1 MKAFD
6 WQRMALDKV
15 PVEFLAEVALRSL
28 YTFVLVF
35 IFLKITGRRGVR
47 QMSLFEVLI
56 ILTLGSAAGD
66 VAFYDD
72 VPLLPVLVVFITLAL
87 LYRGIMWLM
96 GHSEKLED
104 LTEGKPIVVV
114 EEGQLAWEK
123 LHAENM
129 TEFEFFME
137 LRVNSV
143 EQLGRVRLAI
153 LGNQRADQRVFI
165 IRMKRSERGCLSCL
179 PTVLRVT
186 PRFRRRDLCLR
197 TLQHRDGDA
206 GGRKAN
212 MFPLRKCRMVEGQ
225 PSETTHLTA
234 NMSVLLRQADR
245 FCCVTVAA
253 FYRRRVLA
261 IADRVTE

>member
-72 VPLLPVLVVFITLAL
+72 VPLLPVLVVFVTLAL

-104 LTEGKPIVVV
+104 LLEGKPIVVV

-143 EQLGRVRLAI
+143 EQLGQVRLAI
-153 LGNQRADQRVFI
+153 LETNGQISVFYYPDEEVRA
-165 IRMKRSERGCLSCL
+165 GLSIL
-179 PTVLRVT
+179 PAHCTTRYT
-186 PRFRRRDLCLR
+186 TIPQEDLCLR
-197 TLQHRDGDA
+197 ALQHRNGDA
-206 GGRKAN
+206 GGRKTN
-212 MFPLRKCRMVEGQ
+212 MSALRKCRMVEGQ
-225 PSETTHLTA
+225 PGETAYLTA

-245 FCCVTVAA
+245 FCCVTAAA

>member
-15 PVEFLAEVALRSL
+15 PVEFLGEVALRSL

-72 VPLLPVLVVFITLAL
+72 VPLLPVLVVFVTLAL

-104 LTEGKPIVVV
+104 LLEGKPIVVV
-114 EEGQLAWEK
+114 EEGQLAREK

-129 TEFEFFME
+129 TEFEF
-137 LRVNSV
+137 LWSCGSTASSSSARCGWRS
-143 EQLGRVRLAI
+143 LKPTVRSAC
-153 LGNQRADQRVFI
+153 FI
-165 IRMKRSERGCLSCL
+165 IRMTR
-179 PTVLRVT
+179 
-186 PRFRRRDLCLR
+186 
-197 TLQHRDGDA
+197 
-206 GGRKAN
+206 
-212 MFPLRKCRMVEGQ
+212 
-225 PSETTHLTA
+225 
-234 NMSVLLRQADR
+234 
-245 FCCVTVAA
+245 
-253 FYRRRVLA
+253 
-261 IADRVTE
+261 

>member
-15 PVEFLAEVALRSL
+15 PVEFPAEVALRCSL

-72 VPLLPVLVVFITLAL
+72 VPLLPVLVVFVTLAL

-104 LTEGKPIVVV
+104 LLGETYRSGGRGTVGTGEAACGKHDRIRIFYGAA
-114 EEGQLAWEK
+114 GQQRRAAWRGP
-123 LHAENM
+123 AGNP
-129 TEFEFFME
+129 
-137 LRVNSV
+137 R
-143 EQLGRVRLAI
+143 
-153 LGNQRADQRVFI
+153 NQRADQRVL
-165 IRMKRSERGCLSCL
+165 LS
-179 PTVLRVT
+179 R
-186 PRFRRRDLCLR
+186 
-197 TLQHRDGDA
+197 
-206 GGRKAN
+206 
-212 MFPLRKCRMVEGQ
+212 
-225 PSETTHLTA
+225 
-234 NMSVLLRQADR
+234 
-245 FCCVTVAA
+245 
-253 FYRRRVLA
+253 
-261 IADRVTE
+261 

>member
-15 PVEFLAEVALRSL
+15 PVEFTAEVALRSL

-72 VPLLPVLVVFITLAL
+72 VPLLPVLVVFVTLAL

-104 LTEGKPIVVV
+104 LLEETYRSGGRGTVGPGEAACGKHDRIRI
-114 EEGQLAWEK
+114 
-123 LHAENM
+123 
-129 TEFEFFME
+129 FME

-143 EQLGRVRLAI
+143 EQLGQSGWQSSKPTGRSAC
-153 LGNQRADQRVFI
+153 FI
-165 IRMKRSERGCLSCL
+165 IPMKR
-179 PTVLRVT
+179 
-186 PRFRRRDLCLR
+186 
-197 TLQHRDGDA
+197 
-206 GGRKAN
+206 
-212 MFPLRKCRMVEGQ
+212 
-225 PSETTHLTA
+225 
-234 NMSVLLRQADR
+234 
-245 FCCVTVAA
+245 
-253 FYRRRVLA
+253 
-261 IADRVTE
+261 

>member
-47 QMSLFEVLI
+47 QMSLFGVLI

-72 VPLLPVLVVFITLAL
+72 VPLLPVLVVFVTLAL

-96 GHSEKLED
+96 GHSEKL
-104 LTEGKPIVVV
+104 
-114 EEGQLAWEK
+114 EK

-143 EQLGRVRLAI
+143 EQLGQVRLAI
-153 LGNQRADQRVFI
+153 LETNGQISVFYYPDEEVRAGLSILPAHCTTRYTTIPQEGIYACVRCSIV
-165 IRMKRSERGCLSCL
+165 MAMQAGEKRIC
-179 PTVLRVT
+179 
-186 PRFRRRDLCLR
+186 PRC
-197 TLQHRDGDA
+197 A
-206 GGRKAN
+206 NAEWSKAS
-212 MFPLRKCRMVEGQ
+212 RAKR
-225 PSETTHLTA
+225 LT
-234 NMSVLLRQADR
+234 
-245 FCCVTVAA
+245 
-253 FYRRRVLA
+253 
-261 IADRVTE
+261 

>member
-15 PVEFLAEVALRSL
+15 PVEFPAEVALRSL

-72 VPLLPVLVVFITLAL
+72 VPLLPVLVVFVTLAL

-104 LTEGKPIVVV
+104 LLEETYRSGGRGTVGTGEAACGKHDRIRI
-114 EEGQLAWEK
+114 
-123 LHAENM
+123 
-129 TEFEFFME
+129 FME

-143 EQLGRVRLAI
+143 EQLGQVRLAI
-153 LGNQRADQRVFI
+153 LETNGQISVFYYPDEEVRAGLSILPAHCTTRYTTIPQEGIYACVRCSIV
-165 IRMKRSERGCLSCL
+165 MAMQAGEKRIC
-179 PTVLRVT
+179 
-186 PRFRRRDLCLR
+186 PRC
-197 TLQHRDGDA
+197 A
-206 GGRKAN
+206 NAEWSKAS
-212 MFPLRKCRMVEGQ
+212 RAKR
-225 PSETTHLTA
+225 LT
-234 NMSVLLRQADR
+234 
-245 FCCVTVAA
+245 
-253 FYRRRVLA
+253 
-261 IADRVTE
+261 

>member
-15 PVEFLAEVALRSL
+15 PVEFLGEVALRSL

-72 VPLLPVLVVFITLAL
+72 VPLLPVLVVFVTLAL

-104 LTEGKPIVVV
+104 L
-114 EEGQLAWEK
+114 L
-123 LHAENM
+123 L
-129 TEFEFFME
+129 
-137 LRVNSV
+137 
-143 EQLGRVRLAI
+143 
-153 LGNQRADQRVFI
+153 
-165 IRMKRSERGCLSCL
+165 LS
-179 PTVLRVT
+179 R
-186 PRFRRRDLCLR
+186 
-197 TLQHRDGDA
+197 GDA
-206 GGRKAN
+206 PGLFAVGTDLGLEGGEVVREDAHRTRAFDAACGHHARGAEGEDGERNACSQN
-212 MFPLRKCRMVEGQ
+212 MLHV
-225 PSETTHLTA
+225 
-234 NMSVLLRQADR
+234 VLLYCEPSLWGSR
-245 FCCVTVAA
+245 
-253 FYRRRVLA
+253 
-261 IADRVTE
+261 

>member
-1 MKAFD
+1 M
-6 WQRMALDKV
+6 
-15 PVEFLAEVALRSL
+15 RSL

-72 VPLLPVLVVFITLAL
+72 VPLLPVLVVFVTLAL

-104 LTEGKPIVVV
+104 LLEGKPIVVV

-129 TEFEFFME
+129 TEFEF
-137 LRVNSV
+137 LWSC
-143 EQLGRVRLAI
+143 GSTASSSLASPA
-153 LGNQRADQRVFI
+153 GNPRNQRADQRVL
-165 IRMKRSERGCLSCL
+165 LS
-179 PTVLRVT
+179 R
-186 PRFRRRDLCLR
+186 
-197 TLQHRDGDA
+197 
-206 GGRKAN
+206 
-212 MFPLRKCRMVEGQ
+212 
-225 PSETTHLTA
+225 
-234 NMSVLLRQADR
+234 
-245 FCCVTVAA
+245 
-253 FYRRRVLA
+253 
-261 IADRVTE
+261 

>member
-15 PVEFLAEVALRSL
+15 PVEFPAEVALRSL

-72 VPLLPVLVVFITLAL
+72 VPLLPVLVVFVTLAL

-104 LTEGKPIVVV
+104 LLEETYRSGGRGTVGTGEAACGKHDRIRI
-114 EEGQLAWEK
+114 
-123 LHAENM
+123 
-129 TEFEFFME
+129 FME

-153 LGNQRADQRVFI
+153 LETNGQISVFYYPDEEVRAGLSILPAHCTTRYTTIPQEGIYACVRCSIV
-165 IRMKRSERGCLSCL
+165 MAMQAGEKRIC
-179 PTVLRVT
+179 
-186 PRFRRRDLCLR
+186 PRC
-197 TLQHRDGDA
+197 A
-206 GGRKAN
+206 NAEWSKAS
-212 MFPLRKCRMVEGQ
+212 RAKR
-225 PSETTHLTA
+225 LT
-234 NMSVLLRQADR
+234 
-245 FCCVTVAA
+245 
-253 FYRRRVLA
+253 
-261 IADRVTE
+261 